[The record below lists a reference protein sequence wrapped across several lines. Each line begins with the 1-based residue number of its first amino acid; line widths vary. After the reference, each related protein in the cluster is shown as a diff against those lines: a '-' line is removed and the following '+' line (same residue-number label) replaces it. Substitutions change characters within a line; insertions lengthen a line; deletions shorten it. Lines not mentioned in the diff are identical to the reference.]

1 MAQGMSWGRVIEENR
16 FLGKEQKKRGC
27 AGDISTA
34 RATNPLK
41 IVEFSICCF
50 ESESMVDTAG
60 LESNS
65 GRYWSRNYVLLL
77 AIVFFTTFASSM
89 VSGSAVFF
97 LLKSLAVTPEATTAF
112 IGVLV
117 SVSSLA
123 MISGSFVGGFLADRV
138 GKKLTIGLA
147 CVVLAPS
154 LFVYSVI
161 TSVFL
166 VVLVYFVHMFAM
178 SLFQPAFTAFVADL
192 SRLSSRG
199 KAFGGFN
206 LFWMISTVPAPL
218 IGGVLVDSVGLRFP
232 FMTGSAVAV
241 VGLVA
246 SFGLVSVSGKA
257 VPLREVSG
265 NEVNGKAPIPLARV
279 LWLFGSIAFLT
290 GLANGLGGPLIRDF
304 PIYKLGVDATQLGLI
319 FSLGSGLATALVQV
333 PGGFLADKF
342 GRKPLTLVSLLGAVF
357 VVGLAFTGS
366 VYEFILVSVGLFAF
380 GNLGSPAYQ
389 AWLMELVVDAR
400 RAKAWAF
407 MNAVIGVGSF
417 FGPFV
422 STWLWQTQ
430 TWIAVPFIV
439 AAVPWILQVPPILKL
454 METKTREKHA
464 P

>member
-1 MAQGMSWGRVIEENR
+1 MAGSAGQG
-16 FLGKEQKKRGC
+16 L
-27 AGDISTA
+27 
-34 RATNPLK
+34 
-41 IVEFSICCF
+41 
-50 ESESMVDTAG
+50 
-60 LESNS
+60 NS
-65 GRYWSRNYVLLL
+65 GRYWSRNYLWLL

-97 LLKSLAVTPEATTAF
+97 LLKSLAVTPEATTEF

-117 SVSSLA
+117 SVASLA

-154 LFVYSVI
+154 LFVYSVVN
-161 TSVFL
+161 SVFL
-166 VVLVYFVHMFAM
+166 VVIAYFVHMFAM

-232 FMTGSAVAV
+232 FMIGSAVAV
-241 VGLVA
+241 VGLAA
-246 SFGLVSVSGKA
+246 SFGLVNVSGRAAPLSEASDSEASGKA
-257 VPLREVSG
+257 QMSLT
-265 NEVNGKAPIPLARV
+265 RV
-279 LWLFGSIAFLT
+279 LWLFGAIAFLT
-290 GLANGLGGPLIRDF
+290 GIANGLGGPLIRDF

-333 PGGFLADKF
+333 PGGFLTDKF
-342 GRKPLTLVSLLGAVF
+342 GRKPLMLVSSLGALF

-389 AWLMELVVDAR
+389 AWLMELVTDTR
-400 RAKAWAF
+400 RAKAYGF
-407 MNAVIGVGSF
+407 MSAVMGAGSF
-417 FGPFV
+417 FGPFI

-430 TWIAVPFIV
+430 TWVAVPFIV

-454 METKTREKHA
+454 METKTKEKRAH
-464 P
+464 

>member
-1 MAQGMSWGRVIEENR
+1 
-16 FLGKEQKKRGC
+16 
-27 AGDISTA
+27 
-34 RATNPLK
+34 
-41 IVEFSICCF
+41 
-50 ESESMVDTAG
+50 MVGTAG

-123 MISGSFVGGFLADRV
+123 MISVSFVGGFLADRV

-154 LFVYSVI
+154 LFVYSVVA
-161 TSVFL
+161 SVFL

-218 IGGVLVDSVGLRFP
+218 IGGVLVDGVGLRFP
-232 FMTGSAVAV
+232 FMIGSAVAV

-246 SFGLVSVSGKA
+246 SFGLVSVSGRA

-265 NEVNGKAPIPLARV
+265 NEASGKAPIPLARV

-407 MNAVIGVGSF
+407 MNAVMGAGSF

-439 AAVPWILQVPPILKL
+439 AAVPWILQIPPILKL
-454 METKTREKHA
+454 METKTREKRM

>member
-1 MAQGMSWGRVIEENR
+1 
-16 FLGKEQKKRGC
+16 
-27 AGDISTA
+27 
-34 RATNPLK
+34 
-41 IVEFSICCF
+41 
-50 ESESMVDTAG
+50 MVGTAG

-154 LFVYSVI
+154 LFVYSVVA
-161 TSVFL
+161 SVFL

-218 IGGVLVDSVGLRFP
+218 IGGVLVDGVGLRFP
-232 FMTGSAVAV
+232 FMIGSAVAV

-246 SFGLVSVSGKA
+246 SFGLVSVSGRA

-265 NEVNGKAPIPLARV
+265 NEASGKAPIPLARV
-279 LWLFGSIAFLT
+279 LWLFGAIAFLT
-290 GLANGLGGPLIRDF
+290 GFANGLGGPLIRDF

-407 MNAVIGVGSF
+407 MNAVMGAGSF

-439 AAVPWILQVPPILKL
+439 AAVPWILQIPPILKL
-454 METKTREKHA
+454 METKTREKRM

>member
-1 MAQGMSWGRVIEENR
+1 M
-16 FLGKEQKKRGC
+16 
-27 AGDISTA
+27 
-34 RATNPLK
+34 RAKPLR
-41 IVEFSICCF
+41 IVEQLVCCF
-50 ESESMVDTAG
+50 EFESMAG
-60 LESNS
+60 SAEQGLNS
-65 GRYWSRNYVLLL
+65 GRYWSRNYLLLL

-97 LLKSLAVTPEATTAF
+97 LLKSLAVTPEATTEF

-117 SVSSLA
+117 SVASLA

-147 CVVLAPS
+147 CVVLTPS
-154 LFVYSVI
+154 LFVYSVVN
-161 TSVFL
+161 SVFL
-166 VVLVYFVHMFAM
+166 VVIAYFVHMFAM

-218 IGGVLVDSVGLRFP
+218 IGGVLVDTVGLRFP
-232 FMTGSAVAV
+232 FMIGSAVAV
-241 VGLVA
+241 VGLAA
-246 SFGLVSVSGKA
+246 SFGLVSVSSKTAPPSEASDSEAPGKA
-257 VPLREVSG
+257 QMSLT
-265 NEVNGKAPIPLARV
+265 RV
-279 LWLFGSIAFLT
+279 LWLFGAIAFLT

-333 PGGFLADKF
+333 PGGFLTDKF
-342 GRKPLTLVSLLGAVF
+342 GRKPLMLVSLLGALF

-389 AWLMELVVDAR
+389 AWLMELVIDTR
-400 RAKAWAF
+400 RAKAYGF
-407 MNAVIGVGSF
+407 MSAVMGAGSF
-417 FGPFV
+417 FGPFI

-430 TWIAVPFIV
+430 TWVAVPFIV
-439 AAVPWILQVPPILKL
+439 AAIPWILQVPPILKL
-454 METKTREKHA
+454 METKTKEKRAH
-464 P
+464 

>member
-1 MAQGMSWGRVIEENR
+1 M
-16 FLGKEQKKRGC
+16 
-27 AGDISTA
+27 T
-34 RATNPLK
+34 
-41 IVEFSICCF
+41 
-50 ESESMVDTAG
+50 DTAG
-60 LESNS
+60 QGLNS
-65 GRYWSRNYVLLL
+65 GRYWSRNYLLLL

-154 LFVYSVI
+154 LFVYSIV

-232 FMTGSAVAV
+232 FMIGSAVAV
-241 VGLVA
+241 VGLAA
-246 SFGLVSVSGKA
+246 SFGLLSVSGRA
-257 VPLREVSG
+257 IPLHEVSDS
-265 NEVNGKAPIPLARV
+265 EADGKAPISLARV
-279 LWLFGSIAFLT
+279 LWLFGAIAFLT

-342 GRKPLTLVSLLGAVF
+342 GRKPLALVSLLGAVF

-366 VYEFILVSVGLFAF
+366 VYEFILVSMGLFAF

-389 AWLMELVVDAR
+389 AWLMELVVDTR
-400 RAKAWAF
+400 RAKAWGF
-407 MNAVIGVGSF
+407 MNAVMGAGSF

-430 TWIAVPFIV
+430 TWVAVPFIV

-454 METKTREKHA
+454 VETKTRKK
-464 P
+464 PRFNPSPMLSSK

>member
-1 MAQGMSWGRVIEENR
+1 M
-16 FLGKEQKKRGC
+16 
-27 AGDISTA
+27 T
-34 RATNPLK
+34 
-41 IVEFSICCF
+41 
-50 ESESMVDTAG
+50 DTAG
-60 LESNS
+60 QGLNS
-65 GRYWSRNYVLLL
+65 GRYWSRNYLLLL

-154 LFVYSVI
+154 LFLYSIV

-218 IGGVLVDSVGLRFP
+218 IGGILVDSVGLRFP

-246 SFGLVSVSGKA
+246 SFGLVSVSGRA
-257 VPLREVSG
+257 IPLHEVSG
-265 NEVNGKAPIPLARV
+265 SEAHGKGPISLARV
-279 LWLFGSIAFLT
+279 LWLFGAIAFLN
-290 GLANGLGGPLIRDF
+290 GLVNGLGGPLIRDF

-342 GRKPLTLVSLLGAVF
+342 GRKPLMLVSLLGAVF

-366 VYEFILVSVGLFAF
+366 VYEFILVSMGLFAF

-389 AWLMELVVDAR
+389 AWLMELVVDTR
-400 RAKAWAF
+400 RAKTYGF
-407 MNAVIGVGSF
+407 MNAVIGAGSF
-417 FGPFV
+417 FGPFI

-430 TWIAVPFIV
+430 TWVAVPFIV

-454 METKTREKHA
+454 VETKTRKK
-464 P
+464 PRFNPSPMLSSK

>member
-1 MAQGMSWGRVIEENR
+1 
-16 FLGKEQKKRGC
+16 
-27 AGDISTA
+27 
-34 RATNPLK
+34 
-41 IVEFSICCF
+41 
-50 ESESMVDTAG
+50 
-60 LESNS
+60 
-65 GRYWSRNYVLLL
+65 
-77 AIVFFTTFASSM
+77 M

-154 LFVYSVI
+154 LFVYSVVA
-161 TSVFL
+161 SVFL

-218 IGGVLVDSVGLRFP
+218 IGGVLVDGVGLRFP
-232 FMTGSAVAV
+232 FMIGSAVAV

-246 SFGLVSVSGKA
+246 SFGLVSVSGRA

-265 NEVNGKAPIPLARV
+265 NEASGKAPIPLARV
-279 LWLFGSIAFLT
+279 LWLFGAIAFLT
-290 GLANGLGGPLIRDF
+290 GFANGLGGPLIRDF

-407 MNAVIGVGSF
+407 MNAVMGAGSF

-439 AAVPWILQVPPILKL
+439 AAVPWILQIPPILKL
-454 METKTREKHA
+454 METKTREKRM

>member
-1 MAQGMSWGRVIEENR
+1 MPRCSRLENGKSQLFESLNR
-16 FLGKEQKKRGC
+16 FFTV
-27 AGDISTA
+27 S
-34 RATNPLK
+34 RAKPLR
-41 IVEFSICCF
+41 IVESCICCF
-50 ESESMVDTAG
+50 ESVSMVGTAG

-154 LFVYSVI
+154 LFVYSVVA
-161 TSVFL
+161 SVFL

-218 IGGVLVDSVGLRFP
+218 IGGVLVDGVGLRFP
-232 FMTGSAVAV
+232 FMIGSAVAV

-246 SFGLVSVSGKA
+246 SFGLVSVSGRA

-265 NEVNGKAPIPLARV
+265 NEASGKAPIPLARV
-279 LWLFGSIAFLT
+279 LWLFGAIAFLT
-290 GLANGLGGPLIRDF
+290 GFANGLGGPLIRDF

-407 MNAVIGVGSF
+407 MNAVMGAGSF

-439 AAVPWILQVPPILKL
+439 AAVPWILQIPPILKL
-454 METKTREKHA
+454 METKTREKRM

>member
-1 MAQGMSWGRVIEENR
+1 
-16 FLGKEQKKRGC
+16 
-27 AGDISTA
+27 
-34 RATNPLK
+34 
-41 IVEFSICCF
+41 
-50 ESESMVDTAG
+50 
-60 LESNS
+60 
-65 GRYWSRNYVLLL
+65 
-77 AIVFFTTFASSM
+77 M

-154 LFVYSVI
+154 LFVYSIV

-166 VVLVYFVHMFAM
+166 VVLVYSVHMFAM

-232 FMTGSAVAV
+232 FIVGSAVAV

-246 SFGLVSVSGKA
+246 SFGLMSVSGRA
-257 VPLREVSG
+257 IPLHEVSG
-265 NEVNGKAPIPLARV
+265 SEADGKAPVSLARV
-279 LWLFGSIAFLT
+279 LWLFGAIAFLN
-290 GLANGLGGPLIRDF
+290 GLVNGLGGPLIRDF

-389 AWLMELVVDAR
+389 AWLMELVVDTR
-400 RAKAWAF
+400 RAKAWGF
-407 MNAVIGVGSF
+407 MNAVMGAGSF

-430 TWIAVPFIV
+430 TWVAVPFIV

-454 METKTREKHA
+454 VETKTRKEPRFNPSAMLSSK
-464 P
+464 

>member
-1 MAQGMSWGRVIEENR
+1 
-16 FLGKEQKKRGC
+16 
-27 AGDISTA
+27 
-34 RATNPLK
+34 
-41 IVEFSICCF
+41 
-50 ESESMVDTAG
+50 
-60 LESNS
+60 
-65 GRYWSRNYVLLL
+65 
-77 AIVFFTTFASSM
+77 M

-154 LFVYSVI
+154 LFVYSIV

-232 FMTGSAVAV
+232 FMIGSAVAV

-246 SFGLVSVSGKA
+246 SFGLLSVSSRA
-257 VPLREVSG
+257 IPLHEVSG
-265 NEVNGKAPIPLARV
+265 SEADGKAPISLARV
-279 LWLFGSIAFLT
+279 LWLFGAIAFLN
-290 GLANGLGGPLIRDF
+290 GLVNGLGGPLIRDF
-304 PIYKLGVDATQLGLI
+304 PIYKLGIDATQLGLI

-342 GRKPLTLVSLLGAVF
+342 GRKPLALVSLLGAVF

-366 VYEFILVSVGLFAF
+366 VYEFILVNMGLFAF

-389 AWLMELVVDAR
+389 AWLMELVVDTR
-400 RAKAWAF
+400 RAKAWGF
-407 MNAVIGVGSF
+407 MNAVMGAGSF
-417 FGPFV
+417 FGPFI

-430 TWIAVPFIV
+430 TWVAVPFIV

-454 METKTREKHA
+454 VETKTRKKPRFNPA
-464 P
+464 PMLSSK

>member
-1 MAQGMSWGRVIEENR
+1 
-16 FLGKEQKKRGC
+16 
-27 AGDISTA
+27 
-34 RATNPLK
+34 
-41 IVEFSICCF
+41 
-50 ESESMVDTAG
+50 MVGTAG

-154 LFVYSVI
+154 LFVYSVVA
-161 TSVFL
+161 SVFL

-218 IGGVLVDSVGLRFP
+218 IGGVLVDGVGLRFP
-232 FMTGSAVAV
+232 FMIGSAVAV

-246 SFGLVSVSGKA
+246 SFGLVSVSGRA

-265 NEVNGKAPIPLARV
+265 NEASGKAPIPLARV
-279 LWLFGSIAFLT
+279 LWLFGAIAFLT
-290 GLANGLGGPLIRDF
+290 GFANGLGGPLIRDF

-407 MNAVIGVGSF
+407 MNAVMGAGSF

-439 AAVPWILQVPPILKL
+439 AAVPWILQIPPILKL

>member
-1 MAQGMSWGRVIEENR
+1 
-16 FLGKEQKKRGC
+16 
-27 AGDISTA
+27 
-34 RATNPLK
+34 
-41 IVEFSICCF
+41 
-50 ESESMVDTAG
+50 MVDTVG

-65 GRYWSRNYVLLL
+65 QHYLSRNYVLLL
-77 AIVFFTTFASSM
+77 AIVFLTTFASLM

-117 SVSSLA
+117 SADSLA
-123 MISGSFVGGFLADRV
+123 MILGSFVGGFLADRV

-147 CVVLAPS
+147 CVLLAPS

-166 VVLVYFVHMFAM
+166 VVLVYFVHMFAV

-206 LFWMISTVPAPL
+206 LFWMIGTIPGPL

-232 FMTGSAVAV
+232 FMVGSAVAI

-246 SFGLVSVSGKA
+246 SFGLVGVSGRTVSPHK
-257 VPLREVSG
+257 VSG
-265 NEVNGKAPIPLARV
+265 NEANGNSPLSLAKL
-279 LWLFGSIAFLT
+279 LWLFGAIAFLS
-290 GLANGLGGPLIRDF
+290 GLSFGLMGPLIRDF
-304 PIYKLGVDATQLGLI
+304 PIYRLDVDATQLGLI
-319 FSLGSGLATALVQV
+319 FSVGSGLATALVQV

-342 GRKPLTLVSLLGAVF
+342 GRKPLSLVSLLGAVF

-366 VYEFILVSVGLFAF
+366 VPEFILVSMGLFAF
-380 GNLGSPAYQ
+380 GNIGSPAFQ
-389 AWLMELVVDAR
+389 AWLMEHVVDAQ
-400 RAKAWAF
+400 RAKAWGF
-407 MNAVIGVGSF
+407 FNAVMGVGSF
-417 FGPFV
+417 FGPFI

-430 TWIAVPFIV
+430 TWIALPFIV
-439 AAVPWILQVPPILKL
+439 AAIPWILQVLPILKL
-454 METKTREKHA
+454 TETKTREKRAQFVSGFSKSQNHKSRARRRFESFPFGFRMRGRFMSPRRSSLSRA
-464 P
+464 PK

>member
-1 MAQGMSWGRVIEENR
+1 MTDSAEQGL
-16 FLGKEQKKRGC
+16 F
-27 AGDISTA
+27 
-34 RATNPLK
+34 
-41 IVEFSICCF
+41 
-50 ESESMVDTAG
+50 
-60 LESNS
+60 S
-65 GRYWSRNYVLLL
+65 GRYWSRNYLLLL
-77 AIVFFTTFASSM
+77 AIVFFTNFASSM

-97 LLKSLAVTPEATTAF
+97 LVKSLAVTPEATTEF
-112 IGVLV
+112 IGVLI

-154 LFVYSVI
+154 LFFYSVV

-166 VVLVYFVHMFAM
+166 VVLGYFVHMFAM
-178 SLFQPAFTAFVADL
+178 ALFQPAFTAFVADL

-232 FMTGSAVAV
+232 FMIGSAVAV

-246 SFGLVSVSGKA
+246 SFGLVNVSGRV
-257 VPLREVSG
+257 VPLGQVSDIQAA
-265 NEVNGKAPIPLARV
+265 EKAPMPLAKV
-279 LWLFGSIAFLT
+279 LWLFGAIAVLT

-333 PGGFLADKF
+333 PGGFLADRF
-342 GRKPLTLVSLLGAVF
+342 GRKPLLLVSLLGALF

-366 VYEFILVSVGLFAF
+366 LFQFILVSVGLFAF

-389 AWLMELVVDAR
+389 AWLMELVHEAR
-400 RAKAWAF
+400 RARVWGII
-407 MNAVIGVGSF
+407 NAVMGVGSF
-417 FGPFV
+417 FGPFI

-430 TWIAVPFIV
+430 AWVAVPFIV
-439 AAVPWILQVPPILKL
+439 AAVPWVLQVPPILKL
-454 METKTREKHA
+454 VETKTRGKRSVSST
-464 P
+464 PPTSSSG

>member
-1 MAQGMSWGRVIEENR
+1 MELPV
-16 FLGKEQKKRGC
+16 
-27 AGDISTA
+27 
-34 RATNPLK
+34 
-41 IVEFSICCF
+41 CCF
-50 ESESMVDTAG
+50 EFESMTGSAEQG
-60 LESNS
+60 LFS
-65 GRYWSRNYVLLL
+65 GRYWSRNYLLLL
-77 AIVFFTTFASSM
+77 AIVFFTNFASSM

-97 LLKSLAVTPEATTAF
+97 LVKSLAVTPEATTEF
-112 IGVLV
+112 IGVLI

-154 LFVYSVI
+154 LFFYSVV

-166 VVLVYFVHMFAM
+166 VVLGYFVHMFAM
-178 SLFQPAFTAFVADL
+178 ALFQPAFTAFVADL

-232 FMTGSAVAV
+232 FMIGSAVAV

-246 SFGLVSVSGKA
+246 SFGLVNVSGRV
-257 VPLREVSG
+257 VPLGQVSDIQAA
-265 NEVNGKAPIPLARV
+265 EKAPMPLAKV
-279 LWLFGSIAFLT
+279 LWLFGAIALLT
-290 GLANGLGGPLIRDF
+290 GVANGLGGPLIRDF

-333 PGGFLADKF
+333 PGGFLADRF
-342 GRKPLTLVSLLGAVF
+342 GRKPLLLASLLGAPF

-366 VYEFILVSVGLFAF
+366 LFQFILVSVGLFAF

-389 AWLMELVVDAR
+389 AWLMELVHDAR
-400 RAKAWAF
+400 RARVWGII
-407 MNAVIGVGSF
+407 NAMMGVGSF
-417 FGPFV
+417 FGPFI

-430 TWIAVPFIV
+430 AWVAVPFIV
-439 AAVPWILQVPPILKL
+439 AAVPWVLQVPPILKL
-454 METKTREKHA
+454 VETKTRGKRSLSST
-464 P
+464 PPTPSSG

>member
-1 MAQGMSWGRVIEENR
+1 VHVDA
-16 FLGKEQKKRGC
+16 K
-27 AGDISTA
+27 
-34 RATNPLK
+34 PLR
-41 IVEFSICCF
+41 IMELPVCCF
-50 ESESMVDTAG
+50 EFESMTDSAEQG
-60 LESNS
+60 LFS
-65 GRYWSRNYVLLL
+65 GRYWSRNYLLLL
-77 AIVFFTTFASSM
+77 AIVFFTNFASSM

-97 LLKSLAVTPEATTAF
+97 LVKSLAVTPEATTEF
-112 IGVLV
+112 IGVLI

-154 LFVYSVI
+154 LFFYSVV

-166 VVLVYFVHMFAM
+166 VVLGYFVHMFAM
-178 SLFQPAFTAFVADL
+178 ALFQPAFTAFVADL
-192 SRLSSRG
+192 SRLCSRG

-232 FMTGSAVAV
+232 FMIGSAVAV

-246 SFGLVSVSGKA
+246 SFGLVNVSGRV
-257 VPLREVSG
+257 VPLGQVSDIQAA
-265 NEVNGKAPIPLARV
+265 EKAPMPLAKV
-279 LWLFGSIAFLT
+279 LWLFGAIAVLT

-333 PGGFLADKF
+333 PGGFLADRF
-342 GRKPLTLVSLLGAVF
+342 GRKPLLLVSLLGALF

-366 VYEFILVSVGLFAF
+366 LFQFILVSVGLFAF

-389 AWLMELVVDAR
+389 AWLMELVHEAR
-400 RAKAWAF
+400 RARVWGII
-407 MNAVIGVGSF
+407 NAVMGVGSF
-417 FGPFV
+417 FGPFI

-430 TWIAVPFIV
+430 AWVAVPFIV
-439 AAVPWILQVPPILKL
+439 AAVPWVLQVPPILKL
-454 METKTREKHA
+454 VETKTRGKRSVSST
-464 P
+464 PPTSSSG

>member
-1 MAQGMSWGRVIEENR
+1 
-16 FLGKEQKKRGC
+16 
-27 AGDISTA
+27 
-34 RATNPLK
+34 
-41 IVEFSICCF
+41 
-50 ESESMVDTAG
+50 MVDTAG

-65 GRYWSRNYVLLL
+65 GHYWSRNYVLLL

-97 LLKSLAVTPEATTAF
+97 LLKSLAVTPEATTVF

-123 MISGSFVGGFLADRV
+123 MILGSFVGGFLADRI

-161 TSVFL
+161 TSVFF
-166 VVLVYFVHMFAM
+166 VVLVYFVHMFAV

-206 LFWMISTVPAPL
+206 LFWMISTIPAPL

-232 FMTGSAVAV
+232 FMIGSAVAV

-246 SFGLVSVSGKA
+246 SFGLVSVSDRA
-257 VPLREVSG
+257 VPLPKVSG
-265 NEVNGKAPIPLARV
+265 NEANGKAPISLAKL
-279 LWLFGSIAFLT
+279 LWLFGAIAFLT
-290 GLANGLGGPLIRDF
+290 GLSNGLMGPLIRDF
-304 PIYKLGVDATQLGLI
+304 PIYKLDVDATQLGLI

-333 PGGFLADKF
+333 PGGFLADRF

-366 VYEFILVSVGLFAF
+366 VQEFILVSMGLFAF
-380 GNLGSPAYQ
+380 GNLGSPAFQ
-389 AWLMELVVDAR
+389 AWLMELVVDAQ
-400 RAKAWAF
+400 RAKAWGF
-407 MNAVIGVGSF
+407 INAVIGVGSF
-417 FGPFV
+417 FGPFI

-439 AAVPWILQVPPILKL
+439 AAVPWILQIPPILNL
-454 METKTREKHA
+454 METKTREKRPQA
-464 P
+464 VSEFSKSQNPK